1 MYELG
6 KVVHNKE
13 VIGIKSKT
21 RLSTSKT
28 LKCQTEKKKEE
39 RKLTNQRRKIHITHN
54 AFNSITDAA
63 VITFLIL
70 QMKTDIQIK

>member
-28 LKCQTEKKKEE
+28 LKCQTEKKKRGKEI
-39 RKLTNQRRKIHITHN
+39 NQPEKKNTHHPQR
-54 AFNSITDAA
+54 I
-63 VITFLIL
+63 
-70 QMKTDIQIK
+70 